1 MNARQNGMALVVVLW
16 LIVLLSIMAAGH
28 ARGTH
33 IDTQLASRQVSVAKA
48 RGYAEAGINHIVL
61 MLLSEDG
68 RQVPVDGQ
76 MFAITID
83 DTDITLAVRKAT
95 GLVDLN
101 AASADHLRAVF
112 EAAGVDD
119 ARRRRVVDAVL
130 DWRDG
135 DDLRHMTGIEDEDYI
150 AAGLPW
156 TSRDGRFVAVEELRY
171 IPGIGQDEF
180 ERIAPLVTVY
190 SGRAG
195 IDLELAP
202 PILVEAMIGEPVEPA
217 SEAHDAAA
225 SRGRGPQ
232 TGTFHIYA
240 TVDAGSGGLAAI
252 EAVVTTSR
260 SGQTP
265 VLVRE
270 WREPPRQVLPP
281 LTGADG

>member
-61 MLLSEDG
+61 MLLSDDG
-68 RQVPVDGQ
+68 RQVPVDGR

-83 DTDITLAVRKAT
+83 TADVTLAVRKAT

-101 AASADHLRAVF
+101 AASADHLGAVL
-112 EAAGVDD
+112 EAAGVAD
-119 ARRRRVVDAVL
+119 AKRRRVVDAVL

-135 DDLRHMTGIEDEDYI
+135 DDLRHMAGIEDEDYI

-202 PILVEAMIGEPVEPA
+202 PILVEAMIGERVEPA
-217 SEAHDAAA
+217 SEADDAAG

-240 TVDAGSGGLAAI
+240 TVDAGSGGLAAV

-260 SGQTP
+260 STETP

-270 WREPPRQVLPP
+270 WREPPRQVVPP